1 MEDSKLRH
9 QFFPNWKCKLSR
21 IDKIIFKK
29 SKVGGLL
36 TDLENHSQA
45 TIIERVWYYQK
56 DTIYLY
62 IVFLEKNQFWLL
74 PHIMKIEMY
83 LDLIVK
89 TKIVIFLGGIISE
102 NPCNIRIGKC
112 FLY

>member
-1 MEDSKLRH
+1 MVLSKRYLDQWDRIGDSE
-9 QFFPNWKCKLSR
+9 
-21 IDKIIFKK
+21 IDSHVFGARK
-29 SKVGGLL
+29 
-36 TDLENHSQA
+36 
-45 TIIERVWYYQK
+45 
-56 DTIYLY
+56 TIYLY

-89 TKIVIFLGGIISE
+89 TKIVIFLGGIIRE
-102 NPCNIRIGKC
+102 NPCNIRIGKY